1 MVDYINKEIKEE
13 YPSLYDTFELGDRV
27 QRIFKDKNGR
37 NKTYKGI
44 ILSIDNNG
52 IEVYWDTKNGR
63 YRPNDMDIAFSHYE
77 LEEIFKGNKYYSP
90 IEKS

>member
-1 MVDYINKEIKEE
+1 MVEYINKEIEE
-13 YPSLYDTFELGDRV
+13 KYPSLYDTFELGDRV
-27 QRIFKDKNGR
+27 QRIFKDKSGR

-63 YRPNDMDIAFSHYE
+63 YRPNDMDIAFSHCE
-77 LEEIFKGNKYYSP
+77 LEEIFKGNRYYSP